1 MRKNLVSSVVAA
13 SLLLGSTAAFAETR
27 PSATRF
33 SQPATAAKTS
43 AADGDTDYA
52 KLFLIGGGSI
62 LAIWALIEAFKEN
75 SPKAP
80 NA

>member
-1 MRKNLVSSVVAA
+1 MRKNLVSSIVAA
-13 SLLLGSTAAFAETR
+13 SLLLGSTAAMAETR
-27 PSATRF
+27 PSANRF
-33 SQPATAAKTS
+33 TQPASAKAN

-52 KLFLIGGGSI
+52 KLFLIGTGSI
-62 LAIWALIEAFKEN
+62 LGIWALIEAFKDN